1 MGFSCPS
8 RASWARSGGGA
19 GPRGQESSLK
29 PLRPAFRD
37 QKLGPEARA
46 GDGDGGGMLPESWLT
61 WEAEVHGLRG
71 PPTEP
76 SSGQF
81 K

>member
-1 MGFSCPS
+1 MKILYYCFG
-8 RASWARSGGGA
+8 
-19 GPRGQESSLK
+19 LV
-29 PLRPAFRD
+29 
-37 QKLGPEARA
+37 LGVGLG